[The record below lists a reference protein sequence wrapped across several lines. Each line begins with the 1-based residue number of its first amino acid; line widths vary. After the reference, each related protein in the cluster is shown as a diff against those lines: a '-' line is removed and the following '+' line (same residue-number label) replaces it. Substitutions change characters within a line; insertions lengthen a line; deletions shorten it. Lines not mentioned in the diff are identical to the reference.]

1 MVFDKVPIEFEPVSE
16 RERFSRET
24 VVEYLAFNNDILTR
38 LIQPYVFDH
47 RANICYIG
55 TLNPGHRHRIATKS
69 TLEFARNL
77 RFCCKYL
84 EKKRRRRQVLVE
96 Q

>member
-1 MVFDKVPIEFEPVSE
+1 MFHDRS
-16 RERFSRET
+16 
-24 VVEYLAFNNDILTR
+24 
-38 LIQPYVFDH
+38 
-47 RANICYIG
+47 NIYYIG

-77 RFCCKYL
+77 RFCL
-84 EKKRRRRQVLVE
+84 KRINKQRRQRKKVS